1 MLKILPGTGTWCRG
15 GCWQATSGTGRRRAV
30 DRMRPDVLHQGG
42 VQFGSLQGHPE
53 VFTFD
58 LALSSD
64 LPLTFVPS
72 EAGTGRV
79 RWCWREACRMA
90 GSSSLQPDARSVHA
104 TLLLDADQGTDQGMS
119 RVRRVRPIRNR
130 EAVPT
135 IRLAREWVV
144 GLESGRSRLVRPS
157 VVVSQSSEVETCV
170 QRN

>member
-1 MLKILPGTGTWCRG
+1 
-15 GCWQATSGTGRRRAV
+15 
-30 DRMRPDVLHQGG
+30 
-42 VQFGSLQGHPE
+42 
-53 VFTFD
+53 
-58 LALSSD
+58 
-64 LPLTFVPS
+64 
-72 EAGTGRV
+72 
-79 RWCWREACRMA
+79 MA